1 MSNLI
6 ENDIYE
12 TGDSFCDFTIKLSE
26 NLRIK
31 RRTYTKLITILGDVG
46 GLMEVLFTLFRVI
59 CSLSVDILYD
69 ISLVNNLFDFD
80 LDRKIVI
87 LKEKKRKKKALL

>member
-1 MSNLI
+1 
-6 ENDIYE
+6 
-12 TGDSFCDFTIKLSE
+12 
-26 NLRIK
+26 
-31 RRTYTKLITILGDVG
+31 
-46 GLMEVLFTLFRVI
+46 
-59 CSLSVDILYD
+59 VDILYD